1 VTTQKATTKDA
12 FSRDKLRV
20 ARQFAG
26 IKQTDLADELGVS
39 RQYVY
44 QFEAG
49 VREPNAEVI
58 SALAQVLKVEP
69 EFFFGPLVDEFRE
82 DECHFRRRRTT
93 PVNVRQQALAH
104 GTMFGMV
111 VAYLDGSLRW
121 PRNNLP
127 EVEYRGLDDIERV
140 ADRCRVHW
148 GLGVD
153 RPVDNMTRLLETS
166 GTVVSCFA
174 GPSEKVDAFSRG
186 GKRNIAVLSTLKDSA
201 VRTRY
206 DLAHEL
212 GHLCLHS
219 GLGPPDSPEKDERR
233 ELEADRFAGAFLLPK
248 TGFARE
254 FPRQAIGSRIKWPDL
269 LEFKRRWLVSLGAI
283 IRRAFTLG
291 VVDSLGYRRANISL
305 RSNGWYAAE
314 PLDDKL
320 PVERPEIVDLSMAE
334 MERSFGVT
342 STDVAKHL
350 RFKPQTFEKIIGAK
364 VEPPPVTVTSGPIV
378 TVATIHRMDHY
389 RAKA

>member
-1 VTTQKATTKDA
+1 MTTQKATAKDA

-26 IKQTDLADELGVS
+26 KKQTDLADELDFS

-44 QFEAG
+44 QLETG

-58 SALAQVLKVEP
+58 SALAQVLKVDP
-69 EFFFGPLVDEFRE
+69 EFFFGPLTDEFRE

-93 PVNVRQQALAH
+93 PLNVRQQALAH

-111 VAYLDGSLRW
+111 VSYLDGSLRW
-121 PRNNLP
+121 PRDNLP
-127 EVEYRGLDDIERV
+127 AIERGIDDIEYV

-153 RPVDNMTRLLETS
+153 RPVDSMTRLLEGS
-166 GTVVSCFA
+166 GTVVSCFK

-186 GKRNIAVLSTLKDSA
+186 GKRNVAVLSTLKGSA
-201 VRTRY
+201 CRARY

-219 GLGPPDSPEKDERR
+219 GLGPPEEGQEEDR
-233 ELEADRFAGAFLLPK
+233 EGEADRFAGAFLLPK

-254 FPRQAIGSRIKWPDL
+254 FPRHAIGSRIRWTEL

-283 IRRAFTLG
+283 VRRAFTLG
-291 VVDSLGYRRANISL
+291 FVDGLGYRRANMSL
-305 RSNGWYAAE
+305 RSNGWYAGE
-314 PLDDKL
+314 PLDDKI
-320 PVERPEIVDLSMAE
+320 PMERPEIVDMSISE

-342 STDVAKHL
+342 AVDVAKHL
-350 RFKPQTFEKIIGAK
+350 HFKPETFEKVTGAK
-364 VEPPPVTVTSGPIV
+364 VKPPPATVGPEPGI
-378 TVATIHRMDHY
+378 ATIHRLDHY
-389 RAKA
+389 RAKS